1 MIKVLTKIV
10 KVLDS
15 LGGASGRSELTLV
28 ELAKQTKLPVSTLG
42 RLLASLERYRFLQRD
57 PETRR
62 YRLGSRLMA
71 LGSDAR
77 DGLELRRVAHPYMR
91 ELVADTQESA
101 FLTVR
106 DGDEGI
112 YVDRVDSPHGI
123 RLHGAI
129 GARAPL
135 HCGATRLVLLAFL
148 SEPEQQRFLS
158 RPLARK
164 TALTVTDRRALQA
177 RLQHTR
183 RRGYAVSLGENTEGA
198 AAVSVPVRDADGHV
212 VASLSAAGP
221 VTRFTRARIPRLV
234 KIVLRI
240 AARLSAALGYQASA
254 ASGPADLVA
263 LAGRATNGRSPAAT
277 RARGTS
283 GIHRRRLT
291 PRGSRGG
298 HPTFPRGRREA

>member
-1 MIKVLTKIV
+1 VGIHPLLALPLEAKLSDARVIKVLTKIV
-10 KVLDS
+10 HVLDS
-15 LGGASGRSELTLV
+15 LGSANGRAELTLV

-42 RLLASLERYRFLQRD
+42 RLLASLERYQFVQRD

-62 YRLGSRLMA
+62 YRLGSRLIA

-77 DGLELRRVAHPYMR
+77 DGLELRRVANPYMR

-101 FLTVR
+101 FLTIR
-106 DGDEGI
+106 DGDEGV
-112 YVDRVDSPHGI
+112 YLDRVDSPHGI

-148 SEPEQQRFLS
+148 PEPEQERFLS

-164 TALTVTDRRALQA
+164 TALTVTDRQVLRA
-177 RLQHTR
+177 RLQETR

-198 AAVSVPVRDADGHV
+198 AAVSVPVRDAGGQV

-234 KIVLRI
+234 EIVTRI
-240 AARLSAALGYQASA
+240 AHRLSATLGYQGPPDG
-254 ASGPADLVA
+254 GPADLVSMA
-263 LAGRATNGRSPAAT
+263 RRAANGRNAAAT
-277 RARGTS
+277 RTRERS
-283 GIHRRRLT
+283 RIHRR
-291 PRGSRGG
+291 
-298 HPTFPRGRREA
+298 H